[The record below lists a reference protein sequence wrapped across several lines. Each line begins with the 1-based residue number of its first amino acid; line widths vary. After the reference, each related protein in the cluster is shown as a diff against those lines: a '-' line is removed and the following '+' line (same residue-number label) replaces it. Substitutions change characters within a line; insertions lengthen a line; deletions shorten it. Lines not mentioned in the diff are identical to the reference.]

1 MTSSFIASQT
11 ESATSAPTQSGRR
24 RLSLML
30 LVGIWAAIYFTSLF
44 QPALLDDADT
54 VHAVAARMMTVRH
67 EWVTLYTNGGVKPF
81 ADGVRYLEKAP
92 LPYWLVAASY
102 QLFGVSEW
110 STRLPIALAVL
121 ALALLLFRVG
131 GRIYGEEAGFYS
143 ALVIL
148 TSFGVYLFTRFFI
161 PDIIVAFW
169 LTAGMAF
176 FWRTLEESPPSRLAC
191 CGLAATIAL
200 NVLTKGLIGLAFPA
214 GIILIFL
221 LLTGN
226 LRHRKR
232 RDHDLPIQWH

>member
-11 ESATSAPTQSGRR
+11 ESATSVPAHSGRR
-24 RLSLML
+24 KLSLML
-30 LVGIWAAIYFTSLF
+30 LVAIWAAIYFTSLF

-110 STRLPIALAVL
+110 STRLPNALAVL

-131 GRIYGEEAGFYS
+131 GRIYGEQAGFYS

-161 PDIIVAFW
+161 PDIIVGLW
-169 LTAGMAF
+169 LAAGMAF

-191 CGLAATIAL
+191 WGLAATIAL

-221 LLTGN
+221 LLFSLLFLTTPTGC
-226 LRHRKR
+226 
-232 RDHDLPIQWH
+232 